1 MKDKQMLNLDFNS
14 IKVLRVLGEEL
25 NTQRAADRLFLSQ
38 SAVSK
43 ALKRLREQFDDE
55 LFIRTH
61 QGMVPSEKCSRL
73 LSKLPSVMHYL
84 EELYSH
90 KDEFEP
96 KKYRGNI
103 KIHLNGTLAR
113 PLLRTLFM
121 RLNQLAPKATITLE
135 SWSTTT
141 ERQLLSGDVDMAI
154 NYTPI
159 DVSNNIAQIETNSPE
174 VRLCCHKD
182 SPLVKQ
188 DKVSLEEVAQY
199 PLVVVRMPD
208 FVRKDN
214 RIISYYQEHGFQP
227 RVLLRCDK
235 LDICLDTVRKIH
247 SVMAVCEITRQ
258 GLFEELT
265 LININHWDDI
275 VHNKIGCFVNQKF
288 KSTPFSQWLIQVI
301 QEEIEALY

>member
-1 MKDKQMLNLDFNS
+1 MKDNQMHNLDFNS
-14 IKVLRVLGEEL
+14 IKVLKVLGEEL
-25 NTQRAADRLFLSQ
+25 NTQKAADRLFLSQ

-43 ALKRLREQFDDE
+43 ALKRLRAQFDDE

-61 QGMVPSEKCSRL
+61 RGMVPTEKCARL
-73 LSKLPSVMHYL
+73 LSKLPSVMRNL
-84 EELYSH
+84 QELYSH
-90 KDEFEP
+90 KDEFVPET
-96 KKYRGNI
+96 YRGQI
-103 KIHLNGTLAR
+103 KIHLNGTFAR
-113 PLLRTLFM
+113 PLIKTLFM
-121 RLNQLAPKATITLE
+121 RLHQLAPKATITLE

-141 ERQLLSGDVDMAI
+141 ERQLLAGDVHVGI

-159 DVSNNIAQIETNSPE
+159 DVSHNIAQIETNAPE

-182 SPLVKQ
+182 SPLAKK
-188 DKVSLEEVAQY
+188 DKVLLEDVAQY

-208 FVRKDN
+208 YVRKDN
-214 RIISYYQEHGFQP
+214 RIISYYQERGFEP
-227 RVLLRCDK
+227 RILLRSDK

-265 LININHWDDI
+265 LLNINHWEGV

-288 KSTPFSQWLIQVI
+288 KDTPFSQWLIDVI

>member
-1 MKDKQMLNLDFNS
+1 MKDNQMHNLDFNS
-14 IKVLRVLGEEL
+14 IKVLKVLGEEL
-25 NTQRAADRLFLSQ
+25 NTQKAADRLFLSQ

-43 ALKRLREQFDDE
+43 ALKRLRAQFDDE

-61 QGMVPSEKCSRL
+61 NGMVPSEKCARL
-73 LSKLPSVMHYL
+73 LSKLPSVMRNL

-90 KDEFEP
+90 KDEFVP
-96 KKYRGNI
+96 KTYRGQI
-103 KIHLNGTLAR
+103 KIHLNGTFAR
-113 PLLRTLFM
+113 PLIKTLFM
-121 RLNQLAPKATITLE
+121 RLHQLAPKATITLE

-141 ERQLLSGDVDMAI
+141 ERQILAGDIHIGI

-159 DVSNNIAQIETNSPE
+159 DVSHSIVQIETNAPE

-182 SPLVKQ
+182 SPIAKK
-188 DKVSLEEVAQY
+188 DKVTLEDVAQY

-208 FVRKDN
+208 YVRKDN
-214 RIISYYQEHGFQP
+214 RIVSYYQERGFEP
-227 RVLLRCDK
+227 RILLRSDK

-265 LININHWDDI
+265 LLNINHWEGV

-288 KSTPFSQWLIQVI
+288 QDTPFSQWLIDVI
-301 QEEIEALY
+301 QAEIEALY

>member
-1 MKDKQMLNLDFNS
+1 MKDNQMHNLDFNS
-14 IKVLRVLGEEL
+14 IKVLKVLGEEL
-25 NTQRAADRLFLSQ
+25 NTQKAADRLFLSQ

-43 ALKRLREQFDDE
+43 ALKRLRAQFDDE

-61 QGMVPSEKCSRL
+61 NGMVPSEKCARL
-73 LSKLPSVMHYL
+73 LSKLPSVMRNL

-90 KDEFEP
+90 KDEFVP
-96 KKYRGNI
+96 KTYRGQI
-103 KIHLNGTLAR
+103 KIHLNGTFAR
-113 PLLRTLFM
+113 PLIKTLFM
-121 RLNQLAPKATITLE
+121 RLHQLAPKATITLE

-141 ERQLLSGDVDMAI
+141 ERQILAGDIHIGI

-159 DVSNNIAQIETNSPE
+159 DVSHSIVQIETNAPE

-182 SPLVKQ
+182 SPIAKK
-188 DKVSLEEVAQY
+188 DKVTLEDVAQY

-208 FVRKDN
+208 YVRKDN
-214 RIISYYQEHGFQP
+214 RIVSYYHERGFEP
-227 RVLLRCDK
+227 RILLRSDK

-265 LININHWDDI
+265 LLNINHWEGV

-288 KSTPFSQWLIQVI
+288 KDTPFSQWLINVI
-301 QEEIEALY
+301 QAEIEALY